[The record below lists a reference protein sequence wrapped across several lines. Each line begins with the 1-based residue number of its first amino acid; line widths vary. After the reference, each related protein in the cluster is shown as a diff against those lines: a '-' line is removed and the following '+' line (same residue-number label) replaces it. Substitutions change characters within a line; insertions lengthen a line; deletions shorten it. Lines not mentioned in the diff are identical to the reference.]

1 MVNAGSFLDNVGSM
15 FSQFWPMWGQSVVGV
30 TIVGGKCVVNV
41 WSTSGQFESNASP
54 MRVQCEFNVSPM

>member
-41 WSTSGQFESNASP
+41 WSTSGQ
-54 MRVQCEFNVSPM
+54 CEFNVSSM